1 MGSMLRKRRYW
12 DLEYNCH
19 TMLVLFGHGCTYRCW
34 LPGAC
39 APPPPFCLQAAPE
52 AAGPRLPY
60 PIGEGSL
67 SSRPA
72 DVTLVSMQSV
82 VITKD
87 EDKNNAVMSEI
98 LIFLF
103 VFNDYV
109 LMDIGILPDQ
119 TKFPMHCKQ
128 DHALIT
134 LITTKMLRF
143 GVINLRRT
151 RLTTVLW

>member
-1 MGSMLRKRRYW
+1 
-12 DLEYNCH
+12 
-19 TMLVLFGHGCTYRCW
+19 
-34 LPGAC
+34 
-39 APPPPFCLQAAPE
+39 
-52 AAGPRLPY
+52 
-60 PIGEGSL
+60 
-67 SSRPA
+67 
-72 DVTLVSMQSV
+72 
-82 VITKD
+82 
-87 EDKNNAVMSEI
+87 MSEI

-143 GVINLRRT
+143 GVVINLRRR
-151 RLTTVLW
+151 RLKTELRKKCLSAYIDCNCPVSFEETQQQHLASSHRQGCRGCQGQC

>member
-1 MGSMLRKRRYW
+1 
-12 DLEYNCH
+12 
-19 TMLVLFGHGCTYRCW
+19 
-34 LPGAC
+34 
-39 APPPPFCLQAAPE
+39 
-52 AAGPRLPY
+52 
-60 PIGEGSL
+60 
-67 SSRPA
+67 
-72 DVTLVSMQSV
+72 MQSV

-98 LIFLF
+98 LIFVF

-143 GVINLRRT
+143 GVINLNSR